1 MTSALAV
8 VRAPVRHGARGGKH
22 ECDKDEADKPLAFHP
37 FTSKLKWKDINAT
50 IPLIDYR
57 KSFLVITT
65 NNACADTLSNTTLD
79 LNNTIHRQ
87 LSTDSPRM
95 SWV

>member
-37 FTSKLKWKDINAT
+37 FTSKLK
-50 IPLIDYR
+50 
-57 KSFLVITT
+57 
-65 NNACADTLSNTTLD
+65 
-79 LNNTIHRQ
+79 
-87 LSTDSPRM
+87 
-95 SWV
+95 